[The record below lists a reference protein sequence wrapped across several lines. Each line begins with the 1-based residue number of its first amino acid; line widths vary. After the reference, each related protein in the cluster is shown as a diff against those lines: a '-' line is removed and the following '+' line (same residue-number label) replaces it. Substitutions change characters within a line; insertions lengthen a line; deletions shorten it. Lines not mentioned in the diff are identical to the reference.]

1 MKSSRKTKGPKQSK
15 KTRNMGCNRRHH
27 LRGML
32 EFGEVDVVLAFVG
45 KGGNKVTTDHKH
57 LKDNKGF
64 GLDVEGNNTMD
75 LQEDLKAFIQDYKGK
90 HQRNK
95 ACRWTLGQ

>member
-1 MKSSRKTKGPKQSK
+1 
-15 KTRNMGCNRRHH
+15 
-27 LRGML
+27 ML
-32 EFGEVDVVLAFVG
+32 EFGEVDVALAFVG
-45 KGGNKVTTDHKH
+45 KGCNKVTMDHKH
-57 LKDNKGF
+57 LKDKVF

-75 LQEDLKAFIQDYKGK
+75 LQEDLKAFIQDYKDK

>member
-1 MKSSRKTKGPKQSK
+1 
-15 KTRNMGCNRRHH
+15 
-27 LRGML
+27 ML

-45 KGGNKVTTDHKH
+45 KGCNKVTMDHKH
-57 LKDNKGF
+57 LTDNKGLH
-64 GLDVEGNNTMD
+64 LDVEGNNTKD

>member
-1 MKSSRKTKGPKQSK
+1 M
-15 KTRNMGCNRRHH
+15 
-27 LRGML
+27 
-32 EFGEVDVVLAFVG
+32 DVVRAFVG
-45 KGGNKVTTDHKH
+45 KGGNKVIMDHKH
-57 LKDNKGF
+57 LKDNKAF

-75 LQEDLKAFIQDYKGK
+75 LQEDLKAFIQDYKDK

>member
-1 MKSSRKTKGPKQSK
+1 
-15 KTRNMGCNRRHH
+15 
-27 LRGML
+27 ML

-45 KGGNKVTTDHKH
+45 KGGNKVNLDHVDPKG
-57 LKDNKGF
+57 NKVF